1 MSKRV
6 SVLVADD
13 DAAVREALA
22 DLIADEPGLT
32 LVGVATTADEAIRL
46 AAEHLPTVAVLD
58 LRMPG
63 GGGPRAAQ
71 GIGVSSPQTRI
82 LALSAHEE
90 RASIYEML
98 SVGASGYLVKGS
110 SDKELVEAVFRTA
123 RGQFNMSAT
132 LASSCFQE
140 LLHDLQGR
148 EQADVALRRSEDKFQ
163 ALMESSLDAMVVV
176 NANGLI
182 EAVNAQVERLFA
194 YKRTELLGLAIETLL
209 PQRFRG
215 AHIAHRERYVAEPEA
230 RAMGAGLELSGRR
243 KDGSEF
249 PIEITLMRLDTDH
262 GQLVVSAIRD
272 TTDRKLAVEVQ
283 RKSDEQFRALV
294 ESSPD
299 GMVMIDASGVI
310 QQVNAETEMLFGYH
324 RDELI
329 GQPLETLVPER
340 FHQSHVFHR
349 GKFFDTPT
357 ERKMGI
363 REMAGRRKDGT
374 EFPADISLSV
384 ISTDGGRLATARVRD
399 ITDRKRVEAEL
410 EASFELVRKAGVERQ
425 ELLGHLVRAEEAER
439 LRISSDIHDDS
450 IQAMAAAG
458 LRLHQ
463 LRKRVTSATEIEA
476 LDKLE
481 EAIEGSIDRLRHLMF
496 DLRPINLDRAGLAA
510 ALRAQLERIRS
521 DVGLEFEVE
530 NRVTTEPP
538 SETRFILYRIA
549 MEALVNVRKHA
560 RAHRVQVRLADVN
573 HGWHVQIDDDGDG
586 FEPPTGGSVPGHL
599 GLTAMRE
606 RAQIA
611 GGWWKM
617 ESRPGSGTSISFWL
631 PGIQPAPEF
640 MLGRLQPRPSL

>member
-1 MSKRV
+1 VLVPNSV
-6 SVLVADD
+6 TVLVADD
-13 DAAVREALA
+13 DAAVRRALA
-22 DLIADEPGLT
+22 DLISDEPGLR
-32 LVGVATTADEAIRL
+32 LVAVATSADEAIQL
-46 AAEHLPTVAVLD
+46 AAEHQPAVAVLD
-58 LRMPG
+58 VRMPG
-63 GGGPRAAQ
+63 GGGRRAAE
-71 GIGVSSPQTRI
+71 GIGVGSPQTRI

-90 RASIYEML
+90 KASVYEML

-110 SDKELVEAVFRTA
+110 SDKELVDAVFRTA

-132 LASSCFQE
+132 LATSCFRE
-140 LLHDLQGR
+140 LLHDIQAR
-148 EQADVALRRSEDKFQ
+148 EKAETVLRRSEDKFR
-163 ALMESSLDAMVVV
+163 ALLESAPDAMVIV
-176 NANGLI
+176 NGNGLI
-182 EAVNAQVERLFA
+182 EGVNTQVERLFA
-194 YKRTELLGLAIETLL
+194 YKRGELVGHPVEMLL
-209 PQRFRG
+209 PARFRG
-215 AHIAHRERYVAEPEA
+215 AHVAHRQLYAAAPQPRP
-230 RAMGAGLELSGRR
+230 MGTGLELAGRR

-249 PIEITLMRLDTDH
+249 PVEITLSPLDTEQ

-272 TTDRKLAVEVQ
+272 MTDRKLAVEVQ
-283 RKSDEQFRALV
+283 RKSEEQFRALI

-299 GMVMIDASGVI
+299 GMVMVDTSGAI
-310 QQVNAETEMLFGYH
+310 QQVNAETETLFGYR

-329 GQPLETLVPER
+329 GRPLETLVPER
-340 FHQSHVFHR
+340 FHQAHVFHR
-349 GKFFDTPT
+349 GKYFDAPT

-374 EFPADISLSV
+374 EFPVDISLSY
-384 ISTDGGRLATARVRD
+384 ISTDSGRLATARVRD
-399 ITDRKRVEAEL
+399 ISDRKRAEAEL
-410 EASFELVRKAGVERQ
+410 EASFELVRRAGVERQ

-458 LRLHQ
+458 LRLQQ
-463 LRKRVTSATEIEA
+463 LRKRVTAATEVEA

-521 DVGLEFEVE
+521 DVGLEFDVE
-530 NRVTTEPP
+530 NGVTSEPP

-573 HGWHVQIDDDGDG
+573 HGWQVQIDDDGDG
-586 FEPPTGGSVPGHL
+586 FEPPNGGSVPGHL

-631 PGIQPAPEF
+631 PDVQQAPEF
-640 MLGRLQPRPSL
+640 MLARLSA

>member
-1 MSKRV
+1 MLEPKTV
-6 SVLVADD
+6 TVLVADD
-13 DAAVREALA
+13 DAAVRQALA
-22 DLIADEPGLT
+22 DLISDEPGLR
-32 LVGVATTADEAIRL
+32 LVALARSADEAIEL
-46 AAEHLPTVAVLD
+46 AAAHQPAVAILD
-58 LRMPG
+58 VRMPG
-63 GGGPRAAQ
+63 GGGHRAAE
-71 GIGVSSPQTRI
+71 GIGVRSPHTRI

-90 RASIYEML
+90 KGSVYEML

-110 SDKELVEAVFRTA
+110 SDKELVDAVFRAA

-132 LASSCFQE
+132 LATSCFRE
-140 LLHDLQGR
+140 LLHDIQAR
-148 EQADVALRRSEDKFQ
+148 EQAETVLRRSEDKFR
-163 ALMESSLDAMVVV
+163 ALLESAPDAMVIV
-176 NANGLI
+176 NGNGMI
-182 EAVNAQVERLFA
+182 EGLNTQVERLFA
-194 YKRTELLGLAIETLL
+194 YKRGELLGHPVEMLL
-209 PQRFRG
+209 PPRFRG
-215 AHIAHRERYVAEPEA
+215 AYVAHRQLYAAAPLSGPL
-230 RAMGAGLELSGRR
+230 GAGLELSGRR

-249 PIEITLMRLDTDH
+249 PVEITLSPLDTEH

-272 TTDRKLAVEVQ
+272 VTDRKLAAEVQ
-283 RKSDEQFRALV
+283 RKSEERFGALL

-299 GMVMIDASGVI
+299 GMVVVDPSGAI
-310 QQVNAETEMLFGYH
+310 QQVNAETETLFGYR

-329 GQPLETLVPER
+329 GRPLETLVPER
-340 FHQSHVFHR
+340 FRRAHVFHR
-349 GKFFDTPT
+349 GRYFDAPSD
-357 ERKMGI
+357 RKMGI

-374 EFPADISLSV
+374 EFPVDISLTY
-384 ISTDGGRLATARVRD
+384 ITTDAGQLATARVRD
-399 ITDRKRVEAEL
+399 LSDRTRLQAEL
-410 EASFELVRKAGVERQ
+410 NASIDLVRKAGVERQ
-425 ELLGHLVRAEEAER
+425 ELLGHLVRAEVAER

-458 LRLHQ
+458 LRLQQ
-463 LRKRVTSATEIEA
+463 LRKRVTAATEIEA

-521 DVGLEFEVE
+521 DVGLEFDVE
-530 NRVTTEPP
+530 NGVTSEPP

-586 FEPPTGGSVPGHL
+586 FEPPNGGSVPGHL

-631 PGIQPAPEF
+631 PDVQQTPEF
-640 MLGRLQPRPSL
+640 MLARLSA

>member
-1 MSKRV
+1 VLVPNSV
-6 SVLVADD
+6 TVLVAED

-22 DLIADEPGLT
+22 DLLSDEPGLT
-32 LVGVATTADEAIRL
+32 LVAVASNADEAIQL
-46 AAEHLPTVAVLD
+46 AAEHQPMVALLD
-58 LRMPG
+58 VRMPG

-71 GIGVSSPQTRI
+71 GIGAASPQTRI

-90 RASIYEML
+90 KASVYEML
-98 SVGASGYLVKGS
+98 SLGASGYLVKGS
-110 SDKELVEAVFRTA
+110 SDKELMEAVFRTA
-123 RGQFNMSAT
+123 RGQFNMSAR
-132 LASSCFQE
+132 LATASFRE
-140 LLHDLQGR
+140 LLHDVEARQK
-148 EQADVALRRSEDKFQ
+148 ADIVLRRSEDKFR
-163 ALMESSLDAMVVV
+163 ALLESAPDAMVIV
-176 NANGLI
+176 NGGGLI
-182 EAVNAQVERLFA
+182 EAVNTQVERLFA
-194 YKRTELLGLAIETLL
+194 YKRSELLGRPIEMLL
-209 PQRFRG
+209 PQRFRR
-215 AHIAHRERYVAEPEA
+215 AHIAHRKGYVAAAETRP
-230 RAMGAGLELSGRR
+230 MGLGLDLSGRR
-243 KDGSEF
+243 KDGTEF
-249 PIEITLMRLDTDH
+249 PVEITLSPLDTEQ

-272 TTDRKLAVEVQ
+272 MTDHKLAAEVQ
-283 RKSDEQFRALV
+283 RKSEEQFRALI

-299 GMVMIDASGVI
+299 GMVMVDTSGAI
-310 QQVNAETEMLFGYH
+310 QQVNAEAEALFGYN
-324 RDELI
+324 RDELV
-329 GQPLETLVPER
+329 GHPLEMLVPER
-340 FHQSHVFHR
+340 FHQAHVFHR
-349 GKFFDTPT
+349 GRYFGAPT

-363 REMAGRRKDGT
+363 REMAGLRKDGT
-374 EFPADISLSV
+374 EFPVDISLSF
-384 ISTDGGRLATARVRD
+384 ISTDGGRMATARVRD
-399 ITDRKRVEAEL
+399 ISDRKRMESEL
-410 EASFELVRKAGVERQ
+410 EASFELIRKAGVERQ

-458 LRLHQ
+458 LRLQQ
-463 LRKRVTSATEIEA
+463 LRKRVTAATEVDA

-481 EAIEGSIDRLRHLMF
+481 EAIEGSIGRLRHLMF

-530 NRVTTEPP
+530 NRVTMEPP

-573 HGWHVQIDDDGDG
+573 HGWHVQIDDDGNG
-586 FEPPTGGSVPGHL
+586 FNPPDGGSVPGHL

-631 PGIQPAPEF
+631 PGVQQAPEF
-640 MLGRLQPRPSL
+640 VLPRL

>member
-1 MSKRV
+1 VLVPKSV
-6 SVLVADD
+6 TVLVADD
-13 DAAVREALA
+13 DAAVRQALA
-22 DLIADEPGLT
+22 DLISDEPGLR
-32 LVGVATTADEAIRL
+32 LVAVASSADEAIQL
-46 AAEHLPTVAVLD
+46 AAEHQPAVAVLD
-58 LRMPG
+58 VRMPG
-63 GGGPRAAQ
+63 GGGHRAAE
-71 GIGVSSPQTRI
+71 GIGVRSPHTRI

-90 RASIYEML
+90 RASVYEML

-110 SDKELVEAVFRTA
+110 SDKELVDAVFRAA

-132 LASSCFQE
+132 LATSCFRE
-140 LLHDLQGR
+140 LLHDVQAR
-148 EQADVALRRSEDKFQ
+148 EQAETVLRRSEEKFR
-163 ALMESSLDAMVVV
+163 ALLESAPDAMVIV
-176 NANGLI
+176 NGNGLI
-182 EAVNAQVERLFA
+182 EGVNRQVEQLFA
-194 YKRTELLGLAIETLL
+194 YKRGELLGHPVEMLL
-209 PQRFRG
+209 PPRFRE
-215 AHIAHRERYVAEPEA
+215 AHLAHRQLYAAAPQPSL
-230 RAMGAGLELSGRR
+230 MGAGLELSGRR

-249 PIEITLMRLDTDH
+249 PVEITLSPLDTEE

-272 TTDRKLAVEVQ
+272 MTDRKLAAEVQ
-283 RKSDEQFRALV
+283 RKSEEQFRALI

-299 GMVMIDASGVI
+299 GMVMVDTSGAI
-310 QQVNAETEMLFGYH
+310 QQVNAETETLFGYR

-329 GQPLETLVPER
+329 GRPLETLVPER
-340 FHQSHVFHR
+340 FHQAHIFHR
-349 GKFFDTPT
+349 GKYFDAPT

-374 EFPADISLSV
+374 EFPVDISLSY
-384 ISTDGGRLATARVRD
+384 ISTDAGRLATARVRD
-399 ITDRKRVEAEL
+399 MSDRKRIEAEL

-458 LRLHQ
+458 LRLQQ
-463 LRKRVTSATEIEA
+463 LRRRVTAATEVEA

-530 NRVTTEPP
+530 NRVTSEPP

-573 HGWHVQIDDDGDG
+573 RGWHVQIDDDGDG
-586 FEPPTGGSVPGHL
+586 FEPPNGGSVPGHL

-617 ESRPGSGTSISFWL
+617 ESRPGSGTSISFWV
-631 PGIQPAPEF
+631 PDVQQAPEF
-640 MLGRLQPRPSL
+640 MPARLSA

>member
-1 MSKRV
+1 VLVPNSV
-6 SVLVADD
+6 TVLVADD
-13 DAAVREALA
+13 DAAVRQALA
-22 DLIADEPGLT
+22 DLISDEPGLR
-32 LVGVATTADEAIRL
+32 LVAVATSADEAVRL
-46 AAEHLPTVAVLD
+46 AAEHQPMVALLD
-58 LRMPG
+58 VRMPG
-63 GGGPRAAQ
+63 GGGPHAAL

-90 RASIYEML
+90 KASVYEML

-110 SDKELVEAVFRTA
+110 SDRELVDAVFRTA

-132 LASSCFQE
+132 LATSSFRE
-140 LLHDLQGR
+140 LLHDVQAR
-148 EQADVALRRSEDKFQ
+148 EQADVVLRRSEDKFR
-163 ALMESSLDAMVVV
+163 ALLESAPDAMVIV
-176 NANGLI
+176 NGGGLI
-182 EAVNAQVERLFA
+182 EAVNTQVERLFA
-194 YKRTELLGLAIETLL
+194 YKRSELLGRPIEMLL
-209 PQRFRG
+209 PPRFRG
-215 AHIAHRERYVAEPEA
+215 AHIAHRERYVATPQA
-230 RAMGAGLELSGRR
+230 RPMGVGLELSGRR
-243 KDGSEF
+243 RDGSEF
-249 PIEITLMRLDTDH
+249 PVEVTLSPLDTEQ

-283 RKSDEQFRALV
+283 RKSEERFRALI

-299 GMVMIDASGVI
+299 GMVMIDTSGVI
-310 QQVNAETEMLFGYH
+310 QQVNAETEMLFGYD
-324 RDELI
+324 RGELI
-329 GQPLETLVPER
+329 GRPLETLVPER
-340 FHQSHVFHR
+340 FHQAHVFHR
-349 GKFFDTPT
+349 GRYFDAPT

-363 REMAGRRKDGT
+363 REMAGLRKDGT
-374 EFPADISLSV
+374 EFPVDISLSF
-384 ISTDGGRLATARVRD
+384 ISTDGGRMATARVRD
-399 ITDRKRVEAEL
+399 ISDRKRMESEL

-458 LRLHQ
+458 LRLQQ
-463 LRKRVTSATEIEA
+463 LRKRVTTTTEIEA

-496 DLRPINLDRAGLAA
+496 DLRPINLDRSGLAA

-560 RAHRVQVRLADVN
+560 RARHVQVRLADVN

-586 FEPPTGGSVPGHL
+586 FEPAIGGSVPGHL

-631 PGIQPAPEF
+631 PGVQQAPEF
-640 MLGRLQPRPSL
+640 MLARLSA

>member
-1 MSKRV
+1 MPNSV
-6 SVLVADD
+6 TVLVADD
-13 DAAVREALA
+13 DAAVRRALA
-22 DLIADEPGLT
+22 DLISDEPGLR
-32 LVGVATTADEAIRL
+32 LVAVASSADEAIQL
-46 AAEHLPTVAVLD
+46 AAEHQPAVAVLD
-58 LRMPG
+58 VRMPG
-63 GGGPRAAQ
+63 GGGRRAAE
-71 GIGVSSPQTRI
+71 GIGVRSPQTRI

-90 RASIYEML
+90 KASVYEML

-110 SDKELVEAVFRTA
+110 SDKELVDAVFRTA

-132 LASSCFQE
+132 LATSCFRE
-140 LLHDLQGR
+140 LLPDIRAR
-148 EQADVALRRSEDKFQ
+148 EQAETVLRRSEDKFR
-163 ALMESSLDAMVVV
+163 ALLESAADAMVIV
-176 NANGLI
+176 NGDGVI
-182 EAVNAQVERLFA
+182 EGVNTQVERLFA
-194 YKRTELLGLAIETLL
+194 YKRTELVGHPVEMLL
-209 PQRFRG
+209 PARFRG
-215 AHIAHRERYVAEPEA
+215 AHVAHRQLYAAAPQPRP
-230 RAMGAGLELSGRR
+230 MGTGLELAGRR

-249 PIEITLMRLDTDH
+249 PVEITLSPLDTEQ

-272 TTDRKLAVEVQ
+272 MTDRKLAVEVL
-283 RKSDEQFRALV
+283 RKSEEQFRALI

-299 GMVMIDASGVI
+299 GMVMVDTSGAI
-310 QQVNAETEMLFGYH
+310 QQVNAETETLFGYR

-329 GQPLETLVPER
+329 GRPLETLVPER
-340 FHQSHVFHR
+340 FHQAHVFHR
-349 GKFFDTPT
+349 GKYFDAPT

-374 EFPADISLSV
+374 EFPVDISLSY
-384 ISTDGGRLATARVRD
+384 ITTDAGRLATARVRD
-399 ITDRKRVEAEL
+399 ISDRKRAEAEL
-410 EASFELVRKAGVERQ
+410 EASFELVRRAGVERQ

-458 LRLHQ
+458 LRLQ
-463 LRKRVTSATEIEA
+463 QFRKRLTAATEVEA

-521 DVGLEFEVE
+521 DVGLEFDVE
-530 NRVTTEPP
+530 NRVTSEPP

-560 RAHRVQVRLADVN
+560 RAHRVQVRLADVD
-573 HGWHVQIDDDGDG
+573 HGWQVQIDDDGDG
-586 FEPPTGGSVPGHL
+586 FEPPNGGSIPGHL

-631 PGIQPAPEF
+631 PDVQQAPEF
-640 MLGRLQPRPSL
+640 MLASVSA

>member
-1 MSKRV
+1 VLVPKSV
-6 SVLVADD
+6 TVLVADD
-13 DAAVREALA
+13 DAAVRQALA
-22 DLIADEPGLT
+22 DLISDEPGLR
-32 LVGVATTADEAIRL
+32 LVAVASSADEAIQL
-46 AAEHLPTVAVLD
+46 AAEHQPAVAVLD
-58 LRMPG
+58 VRMPG
-63 GGGPRAAQ
+63 GGGHRAAE
-71 GIGVSSPQTRI
+71 GIGVRSPHTRI

-90 RASIYEML
+90 RASVYEML

-110 SDKELVEAVFRTA
+110 SDKELVDAVFRAA

-132 LASSCFQE
+132 LATSCFRE
-140 LLHDLQGR
+140 LLHDVQAR
-148 EQADVALRRSEDKFQ
+148 EQAETVLRRSEEKFR
-163 ALMESSLDAMVVV
+163 ALLESAPDAMVIV
-176 NANGLI
+176 NGNGLI
-182 EAVNAQVERLFA
+182 EGVNRQVEHLFA
-194 YKRTELLGLAIETLL
+194 YKRGELLGHPVEMLL
-209 PQRFRG
+209 PPRFRE
-215 AHIAHRERYVAEPEA
+215 AHLAHRQLYAAAPQPSL
-230 RAMGAGLELSGRR
+230 MGAGLELSGRR

-249 PIEITLMRLDTDH
+249 PVEITLSPLDTEE

-272 TTDRKLAVEVQ
+272 MTDRKLAAEVQ
-283 RKSDEQFRALV
+283 RKSEEQFRALI

-299 GMVMIDASGVI
+299 GMVMVDTSGAI
-310 QQVNAETEMLFGYH
+310 QQVNAETETLFGYR

-329 GQPLETLVPER
+329 GRPLETLVPER
-340 FHQSHVFHR
+340 FHQAHIFHR
-349 GKFFDTPT
+349 GKYFDAPT

-374 EFPADISLSV
+374 EFPVDISLSY
-384 ISTDGGRLATARVRD
+384 ISTDAGRLATARVRD
-399 ITDRKRVEAEL
+399 MSDRKRIEAEL

-458 LRLHQ
+458 LRLQQ
-463 LRKRVTSATEIEA
+463 LRRRVTAATEVEA

-530 NRVTTEPP
+530 NRVTSEPP

-573 HGWHVQIDDDGDG
+573 RGWHVQIDDDGDG
-586 FEPPTGGSVPGHL
+586 FEPPNGGSVPGHL

-617 ESRPGSGTSISFWL
+617 ESRPGSGTSISFWV
-631 PGIQPAPEF
+631 PDVQQAPEF
-640 MLGRLQPRPSL
+640 MPARLSA

>member
-1 MSKRV
+1 VLVPNSV
-6 SVLVADD
+6 TVLVAED
-13 DAAVREALA
+13 DAAVRQALA
-22 DLIADEPGLT
+22 DLISDEPGLR
-32 LVGVATTADEAIRL
+32 LVAVAGSADEAIQL
-46 AAEHLPTVAVLD
+46 AAEHQPSVAVLD
-58 LRMPG
+58 VRMPG
-63 GGGPRAAQ
+63 GGGHRAAE
-71 GIGVSSPQTRI
+71 GIGARSPHTRI

-90 RASIYEML
+90 KASIYEML

-110 SDKELVEAVFRTA
+110 SDKELVDAVFRTA
-123 RGQFNMSAT
+123 RGQFNMSAR
-132 LASSCFQE
+132 LATSCFRE
-140 LLHDLQGR
+140 LLHDIQAR
-148 EQADVALRRSEDKFQ
+148 EQAETVLHRSEDKFR
-163 ALMESSLDAMVVV
+163 ALLESAPDAMVIV
-176 NANGLI
+176 NGNGLI
-182 EAVNAQVERLFA
+182 EGVNRQVERLFA
-194 YKRTELLGLAIETLL
+194 YKRDELLGYPVEMLL
-209 PQRFRG
+209 PPRFRE
-215 AHIAHRERYVAEPEA
+215 AHLAHRQLYAAAPQPSP
-230 RAMGAGLELSGRR
+230 MGAGLELSGRR

-249 PIEITLMRLDTDH
+249 PVEITLSPLDTEE

-272 TTDRKLAVEVQ
+272 MTDRKLAAEVQ
-283 RKSDEQFRALV
+283 RKSEEQFRALI

-299 GMVMIDASGVI
+299 GMVMVDPSGAI
-310 QQVNAETEMLFGYH
+310 QQVNAETETLFGYR

-329 GQPLETLVPER
+329 GRPLETLVPER
-340 FHQSHVFHR
+340 FRRAHVFHR
-349 GKFFDTPT
+349 GRYFDAPS

-374 EFPADISLSV
+374 EFPVDISLSY
-384 ISTDGGRLATARVRD
+384 ISTDAGRLATARVRD
-399 ITDRKRVEAEL
+399 LSDRTRLQAEL
-410 EASFELVRKAGVERQ
+410 EASIDLVRKAGVERQ

-458 LRLHQ
+458 LRLQQ
-463 LRKRVTSATEIEA
+463 LRKRVTAATEIEA

-530 NRVTTEPP
+530 NRVTSEPP

-573 HGWHVQIDDDGDG
+573 HGWQVQIDDDGDG
-586 FEPPTGGSVPGHL
+586 FEPPNGGSVPGHL

-631 PGIQPAPEF
+631 PGVQPAPEF
-640 MLGRLQPRPSL
+640 MLARLSA

>member
-1 MSKRV
+1 VPNSV
-6 SVLVADD
+6 TVLVADD
-13 DAAVREALA
+13 DAAVRRALA
-22 DLIADEPGLT
+22 DLISDEPGLR
-32 LVGVATTADEAIRL
+32 LVAVASSADEAIQL
-46 AAEHLPTVAVLD
+46 AAEHQPAVAVLD
-58 LRMPG
+58 VRMPG
-63 GGGPRAAQ
+63 GGGRRAAE
-71 GIGVSSPQTRI
+71 GIGLRSPQTRI

-90 RASIYEML
+90 KASVYEML

-110 SDKELVEAVFRTA
+110 SDKELVDAVFRTA

-132 LASSCFQE
+132 LATSCFRE
-140 LLHDLQGR
+140 LLPDIRAR
-148 EQADVALRRSEDKFQ
+148 EQAETVLRRSEDKFR
-163 ALMESSLDAMVVV
+163 ALLESAADAMVIV
-176 NANGLI
+176 NGDGVI
-182 EAVNAQVERLFA
+182 EGVNTQVERLFA
-194 YKRTELLGLAIETLL
+194 YKRTELVGHPVEMLL
-209 PQRFRG
+209 PARFRG
-215 AHIAHRERYVAEPEA
+215 AHVAHRQLYAAAPQPRP
-230 RAMGAGLELSGRR
+230 MGTGLELAGRR

-249 PIEITLMRLDTDH
+249 PVEITLSPLDTEQ

-272 TTDRKLAVEVQ
+272 MTDRKLAVEVL
-283 RKSDEQFRALV
+283 RKSEEQFRALI

-299 GMVMIDASGVI
+299 GMVMVDTSGAI
-310 QQVNAETEMLFGYH
+310 QQVNAETETLFGYR

-329 GQPLETLVPER
+329 GRPLETLVPER
-340 FHQSHVFHR
+340 FHQAHVFHR
-349 GKFFDTPT
+349 GKYFDAPT

-374 EFPADISLSV
+374 EFPVDISLSY
-384 ISTDGGRLATARVRD
+384 ITTDAGRLATARVRD
-399 ITDRKRVEAEL
+399 ISDRKRAEAEL
-410 EASFELVRKAGVERQ
+410 EASFELVRRAGVERQ

-458 LRLHQ
+458 LRLQ
-463 LRKRVTSATEIEA
+463 QFRKRLTAATEVEA

-521 DVGLEFEVE
+521 DVGLEFDVE
-530 NRVTTEPP
+530 NRVTSEPP

-560 RAHRVQVRLADVN
+560 RAHRVQVRLADVD
-573 HGWHVQIDDDGDG
+573 HGWQVQIDDDGDG
-586 FEPPTGGSVPGHL
+586 FEPPNGGSIPGHL

-631 PGIQPAPEF
+631 PDVQQAPEF
-640 MLGRLQPRPSL
+640 MLASVSA

>member
-1 MSKRV
+1 MPNSV
-6 SVLVADD
+6 TVLVADD
-13 DAAVREALA
+13 DAAVRRALA
-22 DLIADEPGLT
+22 DLISDEPGLR
-32 LVGVATTADEAIRL
+32 LVAVASSADEAIQL
-46 AAEHLPTVAVLD
+46 AAEHQPAVAVLD
-58 LRMPG
+58 VRMPG
-63 GGGPRAAQ
+63 GGGRRAAE
-71 GIGVSSPQTRI
+71 GIGLRSPQTRI

-90 RASIYEML
+90 KASVYEML

-110 SDKELVEAVFRTA
+110 SDKELVDAVFRTA

-132 LASSCFQE
+132 LATSCFRE
-140 LLHDLQGR
+140 LLPDIRAR
-148 EQADVALRRSEDKFQ
+148 EQAETVLRRSEDKFR
-163 ALMESSLDAMVVV
+163 ALLESAADAMVIV
-176 NANGLI
+176 NGDGVI
-182 EAVNAQVERLFA
+182 EGVNTQVERLFA
-194 YKRTELLGLAIETLL
+194 YKRTELVGHPVEMLL
-209 PQRFRG
+209 PARFRG
-215 AHIAHRERYVAEPEA
+215 AHVAHRQLYAAAPQPRP
-230 RAMGAGLELSGRR
+230 MGTGLELAGRR

-249 PIEITLMRLDTDH
+249 PVEITLSPLDTEQ

-272 TTDRKLAVEVQ
+272 MTDRKLAVEVL
-283 RKSDEQFRALV
+283 RKSEEQFRALI

-299 GMVMIDASGVI
+299 GMVMVDTSGAI
-310 QQVNAETEMLFGYH
+310 QQVNAETETLFGYR

-329 GQPLETLVPER
+329 GRPLETLVPER
-340 FHQSHVFHR
+340 FHQAHVFHR
-349 GKFFDTPT
+349 GKYFDAPT

-374 EFPADISLSV
+374 EFPVDISLSY
-384 ISTDGGRLATARVRD
+384 ITTDAGRLATARVRD
-399 ITDRKRVEAEL
+399 ISDRKRAEAEL
-410 EASFELVRKAGVERQ
+410 EASFELVRRAGVERQ

-458 LRLHQ
+458 LRLQ
-463 LRKRVTSATEIEA
+463 QFRKRLTAATEVEA

-521 DVGLEFEVE
+521 DVGLEFDVE
-530 NRVTTEPP
+530 NRVTSEPP

-560 RAHRVQVRLADVN
+560 RAHRVQVRLADVD
-573 HGWHVQIDDDGDG
+573 HGWQVQIDDDGDG
-586 FEPPTGGSVPGHL
+586 FEPPNGGSIPGHL

-631 PGIQPAPEF
+631 PNVQQAPEF
-640 MLGRLQPRPSL
+640 MLASVSA

>member
-1 MSKRV
+1 V
-6 SVLVADD
+6 TVLVADD
-13 DAAVREALA
+13 DAAVRQALA
-22 DLIADEPGLT
+22 DLISDEPGLR
-32 LVGVATTADEAIRL
+32 LVAVASSADEAIQL
-46 AAEHLPTVAVLD
+46 AAEHQPAVAVLD
-58 LRMPG
+58 VRMPG
-63 GGGPRAAQ
+63 GGGHRAAE
-71 GIGVSSPQTRI
+71 GIGIRSPHTRI

-90 RASIYEML
+90 KASVYEML

-110 SDKELVEAVFRTA
+110 SDKELVDAVFRTA

-132 LASSCFQE
+132 LATSCFRE
-140 LLHDLQGR
+140 LLHDIQAR
-148 EQADVALRRSEDKFQ
+148 EQAETVLRRSEDKFR
-163 ALMESSLDAMVVV
+163 ALLESAPDAMVIV
-176 NANGLI
+176 NGNGLI
-182 EAVNAQVERLFA
+182 EGVNRQVEQLFA
-194 YKRTELLGLAIETLL
+194 YKRGELLGHPVEMLL
-209 PQRFRG
+209 PPRFRE
-215 AHIAHRERYVAEPEA
+215 AHLAHRQLYAAAPQPSL
-230 RAMGAGLELSGRR
+230 MGAGLELSGRR

-249 PIEITLMRLDTDH
+249 PVEITLSPLDTEE

-272 TTDRKLAVEVQ
+272 MTDRKLAAEVQ
-283 RKSDEQFRALV
+283 RKSEEQFRALI

-299 GMVMIDASGVI
+299 GMVMVDTSGAI
-310 QQVNAETEMLFGYH
+310 QQVNAETETLFGYR

-329 GQPLETLVPER
+329 GRPLETLVPER
-340 FHQSHVFHR
+340 FHQAHIFHR
-349 GKFFDTPT
+349 GKYFDAPT

-374 EFPADISLSV
+374 EFPVDISLSY
-384 ISTDGGRLATARVRD
+384 ISTDAGRLATARVRD
-399 ITDRKRVEAEL
+399 MSDRKRIEAEL

-458 LRLHQ
+458 LRLQQ
-463 LRKRVTSATEIEA
+463 LRRRVTAATEVEA

-530 NRVTTEPP
+530 NRVTSEPP

-573 HGWHVQIDDDGDG
+573 RGWHVQIDDDGDG
-586 FEPPTGGSVPGHL
+586 FEPPNGGSVPGHL

-617 ESRPGSGTSISFWL
+617 ESRPGSGTSISFWV
-631 PGIQPAPEF
+631 PDVQQAPEF
-640 MLGRLQPRPSL
+640 MPARLSA

>member
-1 MSKRV
+1 VPNSV
-6 SVLVADD
+6 TVLVAED
-13 DAAVREALA
+13 DAAVRQALA
-22 DLIADEPGLT
+22 DLISDEPGLR
-32 LVGVATTADEAIRL
+32 LVAVAGSADEAIQL
-46 AAEHLPTVAVLD
+46 AAEHQPSVAVLD
-58 LRMPG
+58 VRMPG
-63 GGGPRAAQ
+63 GGGHRAAE
-71 GIGVSSPQTRI
+71 GIGARSPHTRI

-90 RASIYEML
+90 KASVYEML

-110 SDKELVEAVFRTA
+110 SDKELVDAVFRTA
-123 RGQFNMSAT
+123 RGQFNMSAR
-132 LASSCFQE
+132 LATSCFRE
-140 LLHDLQGR
+140 LLHDIQAR
-148 EQADVALRRSEDKFQ
+148 EQAETVLRRSEDKFR
-163 ALMESSLDAMVVV
+163 ALLESAPDAMVIV
-176 NANGLI
+176 NGNGLI
-182 EAVNAQVERLFA
+182 EGVNRQVERLFA
-194 YKRTELLGLAIETLL
+194 YKRDELLGYPVEMLL
-209 PQRFRG
+209 PPRFRE
-215 AHIAHRERYVAEPEA
+215 AHLAHRQLYAAAPQPSP
-230 RAMGAGLELSGRR
+230 MGAGLELSGCR

-249 PIEITLMRLDTDH
+249 PVEITLSPLDTEE

-272 TTDRKLAVEVQ
+272 MTDRKLAAEVQ
-283 RKSDEQFRALV
+283 RKSEEQFRALI

-299 GMVMIDASGVI
+299 GMVMVDPSGAI
-310 QQVNAETEMLFGYH
+310 QQVNAETETLFGYR

-329 GQPLETLVPER
+329 GRPLETLVPER
-340 FHQSHVFHR
+340 FHQAHIFHR
-349 GKFFDTPT
+349 GKYFDAPT

-374 EFPADISLSV
+374 EFPVDISLSY
-384 ISTDGGRLATARVRD
+384 ISTDAGRLATARVRD
-399 ITDRKRVEAEL
+399 MSDRKRIEAEL

-458 LRLHQ
+458 LRLQQ
-463 LRKRVTSATEIEA
+463 LRRRVTAATEVEA

-530 NRVTTEPP
+530 NRVTSEPP

-573 HGWHVQIDDDGDG
+573 RGWHVQIDDDGDG
-586 FEPPTGGSVPGHL
+586 FEPPNGGSVPGHL

-617 ESRPGSGTSISFWL
+617 ESRPGSGTSISFWV
-631 PGIQPAPEF
+631 PDVQQAPEI
-640 MLGRLQPRPSL
+640 MLTRLSA

>member
-1 MSKRV
+1 VLVPNSV
-6 SVLVADD
+6 TVLVADD
-13 DAAVREALA
+13 DAAVRQALA
-22 DLIADEPGLT
+22 DLISDEPGMR
-32 LVGVATTADEAIRL
+32 LVAVATNADEAIRL
-46 AAEHLPTVAVLD
+46 AAEHQPMVALLD
-58 LRMPG
+58 VRMPG

-71 GIGVSSPQTRI
+71 GIGVTSPQTRI

-90 RASIYEML
+90 KESVYEML

-110 SDKELVEAVFRTA
+110 SDKELVDAVFRTA

-132 LASSCFQE
+132 LATSSFRE
-140 LLHDLQGR
+140 LLHDVQAR
-148 EQADVALRRSEDKFQ
+148 EQADVVLRRSEDKFR
-163 ALMESSLDAMVVV
+163 ALLESAPDAMVIV
-176 NANGLI
+176 NGAGLI
-182 EAVNAQVERLFA
+182 EAVNTQVERLFA
-194 YKRTELLGLAIETLL
+194 YKRSELLGHPIEMLL
-209 PQRFRG
+209 PPRFRG
-215 AHIAHRERYVAEPEA
+215 AHIAHRERYVAAPAA
-230 RAMGAGLELSGRR
+230 RPMGVGLELSGRR

-249 PIEITLMRLDTDH
+249 PVEITLSPLDTEQ
-262 GQLVVSAIRD
+262 GRLVVSAIRD
-272 TTDRKLAVEVQ
+272 TTDRKQAVEVQ
-283 RKSDEQFRALV
+283 RKSEEQFRALI

-299 GMVMIDASGVI
+299 GMVMVDTSGAI
-310 QQVNAETEMLFGYH
+310 QQVNAETEMLFGYD

-329 GQPLETLVPER
+329 GRPLETLVPER
-340 FHQSHVFHR
+340 FHQAHVFHR
-349 GKFFDTPT
+349 GKYFDAPA

-363 REMAGRRKDGT
+363 REMAGLRKDGT
-374 EFPADISLSV
+374 EFPVDISLSF
-384 ISTDGGRLATARVRD
+384 ISTDGGRMATARVRD
-399 ITDRKRVEAEL
+399 ISDRKRLESEL

-458 LRLHQ
+458 LRLQQ
-463 LRKRVTSATEIEA
+463 LRKRVTTSTEVEA

-510 ALRAQLERIRS
+510 ALRVQLERIRS

-586 FEPPTGGSVPGHL
+586 FEPPNGGSVPGHL

-631 PGIQPAPEF
+631 PGVQQAPEF
-640 MLGRLQPRPSL
+640 MLSRLSA

>member
-1 MSKRV
+1 VLVSKSV
-6 SVLVADD
+6 TVLVADD
-13 DAAVREALA
+13 DAAVRQALA
-22 DLIADEPGLT
+22 DLISDEPGLR
-32 LVGVATTADEAIRL
+32 LVAVASSADEAIQL
-46 AAEHLPTVAVLD
+46 AAEHQPAVAVLD
-58 LRMPG
+58 VRMPG
-63 GGGPRAAQ
+63 GGGPRAAE
-71 GIGVSSPQTRI
+71 GIRVCSPQTRI

-90 RASIYEML
+90 KASVYEML

-110 SDKELVEAVFRTA
+110 SDKELVDAIYRAT

-132 LASSCFQE
+132 LATSCFRE
-140 LLHDLQGR
+140 LLHDIQAR
-148 EQADVALRRSEDKFQ
+148 EQAETVLRRSEDKFR
-163 ALMESSLDAMVVV
+163 ALLESAPDAMVIV
-176 NANGLI
+176 NGNGLI
-182 EAVNAQVERLFA
+182 EGVNMQVERLFA
-194 YKRTELLGLAIETLL
+194 YKRGELLGHQVEMLL
-209 PQRFRG
+209 PARFRG
-215 AHIAHRERYVAEPEA
+215 AHVAHRERYAAAPEP
-230 RAMGAGLELSGRR
+230 RPMGAGLELSGRR

-249 PIEITLMRLDTDH
+249 PVEITLSPLDTEQ

-272 TTDRKLAVEVQ
+272 ITDRKLAVEVQ
-283 RKSDEQFRALV
+283 RKSEEQFRALI

-299 GMVMIDASGVI
+299 GMVMVDTSGVI
-310 QQVNAETEMLFGYH
+310 HQVNAETETLFGYG

-329 GQPLETLVPER
+329 GRPLETLVPER
-340 FHQSHVFHR
+340 FHQAHVFHR
-349 GKFFDTPT
+349 GKYFDAPT

-374 EFPADISLSV
+374 EFPVDISLSYL
-384 ISTDGGRLATARVRD
+384 STDAGRLATARVRD
-399 ITDRKRVEAEL
+399 ISDRKRVEAEL

-458 LRLHQ
+458 LRLQ
-463 LRKRVTSATEIEA
+463 QFRKRVTAANEVEA

-530 NRVTTEPP
+530 NRVTSEPP

-586 FEPPTGGSVPGHL
+586 FEPPNGGSVPGHL

-631 PGIQPAPEF
+631 PDVQQAPEF
-640 MLGRLQPRPSL
+640 TLARLSA

>member
-1 MSKRV
+1 V
-6 SVLVADD
+6 LVPNSVTVMVADD
-13 DAAVREALA
+13 DAAVRQALA
-22 DLIADEPGLT
+22 DLISDEPGLT
-32 LVGVATTADEAIRL
+32 LVGIATNAEDAIRL
-46 AAEHLPTVAVLD
+46 AAEHQPAVAVLD
-58 LRMPG
+58 VRMP

-90 RASIYEML
+90 KASVYEML

-110 SDKELVEAVFRTA
+110 SDKELLDAVFRTA
-123 RGQFNMSAT
+123 RGQFNMSAM
-132 LASSCFQE
+132 LATSSFRE
-140 LLHDLQGR
+140 LLHDVQMR
-148 EQADVALRRSEDKFQ
+148 EQAEIVLRRSEDKFR
-163 ALMESSLDAMVVV
+163 ALLESAPDATVI
-176 NANGLI
+176 ANGRGLI

-194 YKRTELLGLAIETLL
+194 YKRSELLGHPIEMLL

-215 AHIAHRERYVAEPEA
+215 AHLAHHERYVSAPA
-230 RAMGAGLELSGRR
+230 PRPMSVGLELSGRR

-249 PIEITLMRLDTDH
+249 PVEITLSPLDTDQ

-272 TTDRKLAVEVQ
+272 MTDRKLAVDVQ
-283 RKSDEQFRALV
+283 RKSEEQFHALI

-299 GMVMIDASGVI
+299 GMVLVDTSGAI
-310 QQVNAETEMLFGYH
+310 QQVNAETEALFGYH

-329 GQPLETLVPER
+329 GRPLETLIPER
-340 FHQSHVFHR
+340 FHQAHASHR
-349 GKFFDTPT
+349 GRYFGAPS
-357 ERKMGI
+357 ERRMGV
-363 REMAGRRKDGT
+363 REMTGRRKDGT
-374 EFPADISLSV
+374 EFPADISLSF
-384 ISTDGGRLATARVRD
+384 ISTDRGRLATARIRD
-399 ITDRKRVEAEL
+399 ISDRKRIEAQL
-410 EASFELVRKAGVERQ
+410 EASFELVRKAGAERQ

-458 LRLHQ
+458 LRLQQ
-463 LRKRVTSATEIEA
+463 LRKRVTTTTEVDA

-481 EAIEGSIDRLRHLMF
+481 EAIEGSIGRLRHLMF

-510 ALRAQLERIRS
+510 ALRTQLDRIRS

-560 RAHRVQVRLADVN
+560 RARHVQVRLADVD
-573 HGWHVQIDDDGDG
+573 HGWQVQIDDDGDG
-586 FEPPTGGSVPGHL
+586 FDPPDSGSVPGHL

-631 PGIQPAPEF
+631 PGVHQAPEF
-640 MLGRLQPRPSL
+640 MLARPTA